1 MEIQLLDVKHQMTNK
16 EMKTIFKLFE
26 DACLSIK
33 DLQDGLKDNKVGIDD
48 WIITEFVKVLAAN
61 QELDVQWIKDVD
73 DKDVRWVMEEHCRDL
88 ITDQQLL
95 KIIEDRQ

>member
-1 MEIQLLDVKHQMTNK
+1 MEIQLLDVKHQMTNE

-33 DLQDGLKDNKVGIDD
+33 DLQDGLKNNKVGIDD

-61 QELDVQWIKDVD
+61 QGLDIQWIKDVD
-73 DKDVRWVMEEHCRDL
+73 DEDVRWVMEEHCRDL
-88 ITDQQLL
+88 IADQQLL